1 MRAIAR
7 SETWAVRGSFTISR
21 GASVLSHVLHVGIE
35 HQGIRG
41 QGEAEAAE
49 FDRDTAAACVA
60 TCRDFLATLE
70 PGYTRERLQSD
81 LPRGPIRNA
90 IDCALWDLE
99 AKRSGRRAW
108 ELAGI
113 DPAPVRTLYTLS
125 LDTPRAMA
133 AAARTHAHWPWLKL
147 KLGAD
152 GDIERVRAVRA
163 AAPHA
168 KLLVDANGAWNLERL
183 NHYAPQLADLGVR
196 MIEQPLPP
204 REDRALECYD
214 GLLPICA
221 DESCTD
227 RASLD
232 ALPTAYRSVNIKLD
246 KTGGLSEALA
256 LADSAR
262 ARGLGV
268 MVGCNLGTSLAIAPA
283 LLVARH
289 ADVVDLDS
297 PLLLAGDREPAL
309 RYESDL
315 VHWPESALWG

>member
-7 SETWAVRGSFTISR
+7 SETWAVRGGFRISR
-21 GASVLSHVLHVGIE
+21 GASTLSHVLHVRIE
-35 HQGIRG
+35 AHSIRA

-49 FDRDTAAACVA
+49 FNIDEAAACVA
-60 TCRDFLATLE
+60 RCRDFLATLE
-70 PGYTRERLQSD
+70 PSYTRERLQHD

-125 LDTPRAMA
+125 LDTPAVMA
-133 AAARTHAHWPWLKL
+133 EAARTHAHWPWLKL

-152 GDIERVRAVRA
+152 GDIERVQAVRA
-163 AAPHA
+163 AAPQA
-168 KLLVDANGAWNLERL
+168 KLLVDANGGWNLAQL
-183 NHYAPQLADLGVR
+183 NHYAPLLADLGVSV
-196 MIEQPLPP
+196 IEQPLPTGN
-204 REDRALECYD
+204 DRALD
-214 GLLPICA
+214 GYSGQLPICA

-232 ALPTAYRSVNIKLD
+232 TLPATYRFINIKLD

-256 LADSAR
+256 LAERAR
-262 ARGLGV
+262 TRGLGV

-283 LLVARH
+283 LLIARH

-309 RYESDL
+309 RFETDL